1 MASSIAVAK
10 NSCPP
15 LEGRVPEG
23 RVRWTNGREVYTGA
37 GTDKAVF
44 EALPKQFVS
53 PNSPRLARR
62 LFERRSCPAFIR
74 HEQASYRRASRLL
87 RAVQDETNF
96 LRRHSEK
103 TVFTARRLGGDYGRP
118 ESTSSGAGAPPS
130 PQGEGKMP
138 SVR

>member
-1 MASSIAVAK
+1 MAK

-37 GTDKAVF
+37 GADKAVF

-87 RAVQDETNF
+87 RAVLDETNF

-103 TVFTARRLGGDYGRP
+103 TDFTDRRSVDTPEGRQPYKYEFVASKKARENASLEKIR
-118 ESTSSGAGAPPS
+118 E
-130 PQGEGKMP
+130 M
-138 SVR
+138 